1 MNKLCIISFIAIN
14 EYSLAFKGFHIF
26 VIPVLCPDLLL
37 LLLRFRVGYVANT
50 ISNWI
55 GTNCK
60 MCKKICL
67 AHLASLEYLFTRKCY
82 IELKG
87 TVSREFFLN

>member
-60 MCKKICL
+60 MCKKN
-67 AHLASLEYLFTRKCY
+67 LF
-82 IELKG
+82 G
-87 TVSREFFLN
+87 TFSFPRVFIYKKVLH

>member
-37 LLLRFRVGYVANT
+37 LLLRFRVGYT

-60 MCKKICL
+60 MCLKNFL
-67 AHLASLEYLFTRKCY
+67 AHLASLAYLFTRKCY